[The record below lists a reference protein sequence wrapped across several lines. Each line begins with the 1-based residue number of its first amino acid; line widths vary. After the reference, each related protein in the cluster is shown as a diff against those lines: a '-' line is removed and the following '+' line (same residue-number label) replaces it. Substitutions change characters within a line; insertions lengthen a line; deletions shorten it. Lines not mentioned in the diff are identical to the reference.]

1 MKRGD
6 LRLVTIGTQTVVSVV
21 LCEFTQCLFNSA
33 LYLWEGRELGCD
45 AQVIC
50 IDEAACSIMDWL
62 IIGVYVEK
70 SWEENT
76 PLWQTIL
83 L

>member
-6 LRLVTIGTQTVVSVV
+6 LRLVRIGMQTVVSVV
-21 LCEFTQCLFNSA
+21 LCEITHSLFNSA
-33 LYLWEGRELGCD
+33 LYLCEGRELRCD

-50 IDEAACSIMDWL
+50 LDEASCSIMDWL

-70 SWEENT
+70 SWGENFVY
-76 PLWQTIL
+76 LNL
-83 L
+83 